1 MDGAKLVTVAQRTT
15 RVKTAATSD
24 PAKIS
29 PIGESF
35 FTRIVRWS
43 TASIASAAFVCLSRA
58 IGVCSAAVT
67 LWSLPLAATAQIS
80 NSEALVDLMAK
91 PGGAGAGV
99 LFSSERS
106 PYKGAGQR
114 SDVQPVYLYEG
125 ERFFLRSDR
134 AGIKFAPVEDQ
145 ELDLYLRH
153 RVAGYPLDDPPPS
166 LEGLAT
172 HAGGTD
178 LGLTW
183 RLRFGESQ
191 AYASLYQNINNPH
204 GQELDVGAFTDWVSG
219 AWTLRPA
226 AWLTWRSSRVNNFYF
241 GVPPE
246 AATPERPSYQP
257 GAGVDASAGLY
268 VSYQLTEGWRLVGGV
283 SATRYS
289 SAVRASPIVESG
301 TQVGATLGAT
311 YSLGADEVRK
321 TAASS
326 PTWVRVLYGQAV
338 EDRCDIID
346 IMVLRCTSID
356 QAAPTEIYGF
366 SLGKTLLENLNGWPL
381 DFVGYINVILHH
393 DRPFQKNGL
402 ELDVFLKAFYRGF
415 PWSDRV
421 LTRLGFGWGL
431 SWSDPVPQAE
441 NSEQA
446 SRNRRTS
453 RLLNYIE
460 PSIDISLGD
469 VFSKPDWKQ
478 TFLGLSITHRSGMF
492 GNSQML
498 GRVDGGSNYLT
509 VYAEHPF

>member
-1 MDGAKLVTVAQRTT
+1 
-15 RVKTAATSD
+15 
-24 PAKIS
+24 
-29 PIGESF
+29 
-35 FTRIVRWS
+35 
-43 TASIASAAFVCLSRA
+43 
-58 IGVCSAAVT
+58 
-67 LWSLPLAATAQIS
+67 
-80 NSEALVDLMAK
+80 
-91 PGGAGAGV
+91 
-99 LFSSERS
+99 
-106 PYKGAGQR
+106 
-114 SDVQPVYLYEG
+114 
-125 ERFFLRSDR
+125 
-134 AGIKFAPVEDQ
+134 
-145 ELDLYLRH
+145 
-153 RVAGYPLDDPPPS
+153 
-166 LEGLAT
+166 
-172 HAGGTD
+172 
-178 LGLTW
+178 
-183 RLRFGESQ
+183 
-191 AYASLYQNINNPH
+191 
-204 GQELDVGAFTDWVSG
+204 VGAV
-219 AWTLRPA
+219 
-226 AWLTWRSSRVNNFYF
+226 
-241 GVPPE
+241 
-246 AATPERPSYQP
+246 
-257 GAGVDASAGLY
+257 
-268 VSYQLTEGWRLVGGV
+268 
-283 SATRYS
+283 
-289 SAVRASPIVESG
+289 
-301 TQVGATLGAT
+301 LGAT

-321 TAASS
+321 TATSS

-346 IMVLRCTSID
+346 IMVVRCTSID
-356 QAAPTEIYGF
+356 QAAPTEIFGF

-381 DFVGYINVILHH
+381 DFVGYVNVILHH